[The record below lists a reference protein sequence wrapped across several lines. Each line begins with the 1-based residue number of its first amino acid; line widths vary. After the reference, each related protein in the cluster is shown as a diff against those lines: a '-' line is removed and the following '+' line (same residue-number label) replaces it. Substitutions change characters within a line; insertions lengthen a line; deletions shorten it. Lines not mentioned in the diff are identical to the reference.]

1 MCECVENG
9 FIEFSLFAGLFDWG
23 CFCFFFLHIRVIV
36 SKALLHPSVTAHH
49 SKMNLWFASSDCP
62 IYLPSDAIN
71 TKTETQPTLGQNI
84 QNNSCNERKHPCAQL
99 DSLPSG
105 FSGSTLAFSSDEK
118 AVLVR
123 FLSLV
128 PAELRGEEEE
138 CTSCASWVLQSWRK
152 VAGYQEAEF
161 NTLLYPFQK
170 KMLSLCSVTAEP
182 SGQSAGAPW
191 LSEGHEGVSGG
202 WGNLLIHI
210 LYTSD
215 H

>member
-170 KMLSLCSVTAEP
+170 KCCLYVAWLP
-182 SGQSAGAPW
+182 SPQGSQLVHP
-191 LSEGHEGVSGG
+191 G
-202 WGNLLIHI
+202 WAKVMKGWVEDGE
-210 LYTSD
+210 TF
-215 H
+215 